1 MYRQSPILSISCQR
15 IVGCELTWNSE
26 SIDGFQNYM
35 RIQTIKTQTALL
47 LFFTW
52 FQNIKW
58 FVLKKCGER
67 NWMFLIFIKTF
78 MQSSY
83 WIQVNP
89 FCGNNHFYFRSFFA
103 CFLLFPKIV
112 IGYFFKISK
121 EAHLRSAFRAIG
133 RIVGH
138 NGVLNPK
145 VIHFLLWD
153 GIALPI
159 TSGFRWYQIF
169 QSVQLIVNCLW
180 QPLQK
185 MLVI

>member
-1 MYRQSPILSISCQR
+1 M
-15 IVGCELTWNSE
+15 GCKLTWNSE

-35 RIQTIKTQTALL
+35 RIHTINTQAALL

-52 FQNIKW
+52 LQNIKW
-58 FVLKKCGER
+58 FVLKKCGEQ

-78 MQSSY
+78 MQSFF
-83 WIQVNP
+83 WIRVDP
-89 FCGNNHFYFRSFFA
+89 FCVNNHFYFRSFFA
-103 CFLLFPKIV
+103 CFLLFPNIV
-112 IGYFFKISK
+112 IGYFFKIPK
-121 EAHLRSAFRAIG
+121 EAHLRNVFRATG
-133 RIVGH
+133 RNVGR

-159 TSGFRWYQIF
+159 TSGFRWNQIF
-169 QSVQLIVNCLW
+169 QSAQYIVNCLL

>member
-103 CFLLFPKIV
+103 CFLLFPDIV
-112 IGYFFKISK
+112 IVYFFKISK
-121 EAHLRSAFRAIG
+121 EAHLRNAFRAIG
-133 RIVGH
+133 RIVGR
-138 NGVLNPK
+138 NGILNP
-145 VIHFLLWD
+145 LLVVGRNSSSDYFWVSM
-153 GIALPI
+153 IPKI
-159 TSGFRWYQIF
+159 FSWY
-169 QSVQLIVNCLW
+169 SL
-180 QPLQK
+180 
-185 MLVI
+185 

>member
-1 MYRQSPILSISCQR
+1 M
-15 IVGCELTWNSE
+15 T
-26 SIDGFQNYM
+26 
-35 RIQTIKTQTALL
+35 IQTINTQTALL

-52 FQNIKW
+52 LQNIKW
-58 FVLKKCGER
+58 FVLKKCSEQ

-78 MQSSY
+78 LQNSY
-83 WIQVNP
+83 WIRVDR

-103 CFLLFPKIV
+103 CFLLFPNIA

-121 EAHLRSAFRAIG
+121 EAHLRNAFRAIG
-133 RIVGH
+133 KIVER

-159 TSGFRWYQIF
+159 TSGFRFYQI
-169 QSVQLIVNCLW
+169 SQLV
-180 QPLQK
+180 
-185 MLVI
+185 